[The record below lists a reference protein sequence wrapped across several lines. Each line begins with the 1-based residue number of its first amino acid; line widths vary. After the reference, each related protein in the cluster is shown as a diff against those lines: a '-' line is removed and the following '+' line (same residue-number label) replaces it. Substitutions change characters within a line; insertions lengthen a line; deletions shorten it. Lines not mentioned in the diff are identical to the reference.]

1 MPKKDNIQE
10 CEGSWF
16 FGWNN
21 VKWLCRELLAMYS
34 NKESYFS
41 KKRFESSIA
50 FLSGVGLILA
60 HAYHRRDTITNSE
73 ILADAALLF
82 AVAGYTLNHIQ
93 KEKTTAPKKAEEP
106 DATIPPTKDI
116 KPTLEEE
123 EGI

>member
-1 MPKKDNIQE
+1 MERKNN
-10 CEGSWF
+10 CEKVWF
-16 FGWNN
+16 FGWTSI
-21 VKWLCRELLAMYS
+21 KWLIRELLAMYS
-34 NKESYFS
+34 NEKSYFS

-93 KEKTTAPKKAEEP
+93 KEKKTEVTPTATSVKPKNETS
-106 DATIPPTKDI
+106 DDI
-116 KPTLEEE
+116 KPTPEEE